1 VKTLMTLFTGIMLIG
16 CAGADHQSTRVAL
29 ASSAVFHAETKP
41 NPYQRQQGGDRYSL
55 SLFEIARVLMS
66 LDHVACV
73 IVNADRGII
82 AFEIEPAE
90 D

>member
-1 VKTLMTLFTGIMLIG
+1 MKTLMTLFTGIMLIG

-55 SLFEIARVLMS
+55 SLFEIALVLVRLWS
-66 LDHVACV
+66 LEHV
-73 IVNADRGII
+73 VNDDGGLLAQIDSR
-82 AFEIEPAE
+82 
-90 D
+90 